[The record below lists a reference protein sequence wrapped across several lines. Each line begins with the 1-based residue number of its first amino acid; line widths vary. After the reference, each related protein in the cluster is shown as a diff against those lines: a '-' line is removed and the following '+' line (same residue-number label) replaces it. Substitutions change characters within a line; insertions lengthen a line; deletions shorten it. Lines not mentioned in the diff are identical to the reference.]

1 MTEPEVEPEFE
12 IDLDREYP
20 WAADGDEL
28 RRTFVFEIMG
38 TPEID
43 GDILVKNMDAV
54 AQWLKT
60 GVVPGAKSPPRLK
73 SVPKGDA

>member
-1 MTEPEVEPEFE
+1 MTEPDAE
-12 IDLDREYP
+12 IDHEYP

-43 GDILVKNMDAV
+43 GAILVENMDAV

-60 GVVPGAKSPPRLK
+60 GTVPGVKSPPRLK
-73 SVPKGDA
+73 PVPKGDA